1 MHLCIFGQFI
11 GRCGIHCISF
21 FTLLQSCCSQFCK
34 NEFYTISHSKC
45 KCAAFTSVLV
55 LLLAHLCLFEGFI
68 LMATKRNSVLLLAGR
83 TVVDGGQP
91 LLKPCLADHITLRV
105 DSSSENKTQLQ
116 GPNPLGSAK
125 FSLGMKGGKKG
136 GGLTKSASW
145 LRQLRC
151 KECKKARETE
161 S

>member
-1 MHLCIFGQFI
+1 
-11 GRCGIHCISF
+11 
-21 FTLLQSCCSQFCK
+21 
-34 NEFYTISHSKC
+34 
-45 KCAAFTSVLV
+45 
-55 LLLAHLCLFEGFI
+55 
-68 LMATKRNSVLLLAGR
+68 MATKRNSVLWLAGR
-83 TVVDGGQP
+83 TVVDGGGQP

-116 GPNPLGSAK
+116 GPNPLGYAK
-125 FSLGMKGGKKG
+125 FSLGKKGGKKG

-145 LRQLRC
+145 LRQLWC